1 MVPTSCC
8 SVVPLYGIKFRSE
21 NTLPQASC
29 DDNKKAI
36 GVPEIKIVAKVAGRI
51 CVVPV
56 EVMESIAGGD
66 EVAFVE
72 AMKMGVPVLSPTA
85 GIITSLLVKL
95 DDVVAEGQTIAIHRK
110 LTTQSTPQR
119 LQFART
125 ERRNLS
131 SSR

>member
-1 MVPTSCC
+1 
-8 SVVPLYGIKFRSE
+8 LH
-21 NTLPQASC
+21 
-29 DDNKKAI
+29 
-36 GVPEIKIVAKVAGRI
+36 
-51 CVVPV
+51 
-56 EVMESIAGGD
+56 
-66 EVAFVE
+66 FVE
-72 AMKMGVPVLSPTA
+72 AMKIGVPVLSPTA

-110 LTTQSTPQR
+110 LTTQSTPRR